1 MCARTHGVGFLPQGL
16 GGQSR
21 GAHWGRTSRGGGE
34 RSFDE
39 RGETQKLKGG
49 EEKDEVMRPARPV
62 SRALGNIQRSPT
74 FRARGEASGQ
84 GDQVSIL

>member
-1 MCARTHGVGFLPQGL
+1 M
-16 GGQSR
+16 
-21 GAHWGRTSRGGGE
+21 
-34 RSFDE
+34 DE

-49 EEKDEVMRPARPV
+49 DEKDEVMRPARPV

-84 GDQVSIL
+84 GGQVSIL